1 MQLPGLDTLLS
12 VALGL
17 GLAAACGF
25 RVFVPLLLASAA
37 AHLGRLPVASGFEW
51 LGSTPALL
59 AFGTATV
66 LEVGAYYIPWLDH
79 ALDVA
84 ATPAALLAGMVASA
98 AVITDLPPLLKW
110 TVTIIG
116 GGGAAGLIQGASVLL
131 RLKSTALTGGL
142 ANPVIATGE
151 LVGAVGLALLA
162 LVLPLVALIGV
173 VLTLLLAFR
182 TTGRVLFGRRQAPA
196 PP

>member
-1 MQLPGLDTLLS
+1 MQLPGLETLLS

-25 RVFVPLLLASAA
+25 RVFVPLLLASLA
-37 AHLGRLPVASGFEW
+37 AHQGHLSLAAGFEW
-51 LGSTPALL
+51 LGRTPALL

-79 ALDVA
+79 VLDVA

-151 LVGAVGLALLA
+151 LLGAVGLALLA

-173 VLTLLLAFR
+173 VLLLLLAFR
-182 TTGRVLFGRRQAPA
+182 ATGRVVFGRPQVPVPR
-196 PP
+196 